1 MPDKTPD
8 YLQLTLENI
17 LNQLSEVKELITDT
31 NKTNLN
37 FRDDMIA
44 RITALEL
51 RVSTIETE
59 KALVKG
65 LLSSG
70 WVRRILSLAGA
81 GLMGYLGANSGALK
95 MLLELFK

>member
-1 MPDKTPD
+1 MPDKSD
-8 YLQLTLENI
+8 YLQFTLENI
-17 LNQLSEVKELITDT
+17 LNQISEVKELISDSS
-31 NKTNLN
+31 KSNLV
-37 FRDDMIA
+37 FRDEMIA

-59 KALVKG
+59 NALVKG
-65 LLSSG
+65 FLSSD

-95 MLLELFK
+95 ILLELFK